1 MISIKHVAFLLSA
14 SILSTLFPSCNN
26 SSPNTAQLAS
36 KTRAGEDSAQSLYR
50 NALAAQQAGKSKR
63 AAKDFRSI
71 FVKYPLSPV
80 AGDSAYRYAKIL
92 EKNGDLLEAF
102 DAYDSVVTKYPAS
115 SHYAEAIKRQE
126 TIAHQVAQGHIT
138 SSFIGIKSRIDV
150 SRTTSMLA
158 KVRDNAP
165 RAASADKAQFTIGEI
180 QQSRGSGGT
189 GMARAISAFRKLTRD
204 YPDSP
209 FAPEAQFRIGSIL
222 LAQAASGNQ
231 DSANLDRAKRAFE
244 DVIIRYPNSKQAKA
258 AKKETSK
265 LASGDIQRSFDVAEF
280 YRKKG
285 QTSSA
290 LFYYRET
297 LRKSAPGPLRSQAQS
312 WIQQLGGQ

>member
-209 FAPEAQFRIGSIL
+209 FA
-222 LAQAASGNQ
+222 
-231 DSANLDRAKRAFE
+231 
-244 DVIIRYPNSKQAKA
+244 
-258 AKKETSK
+258 
-265 LASGDIQRSFDVAEF
+265 GDIQRSFDVAEF

-312 WIQQLGGQ
+312 WIQPSPSPSQKAASSFPASKPSPPTPWSMPSSKMAPTASPQPANLMPPSSSP